1 MITELQHGRKIANRI
16 RQSKECVFPMDWR
29 AHKMT
34 VGDLRKM
41 NLPDDTEIEIN
52 SVWNKDKQ
60 ELTPASCYGFY
71 HKKDK
76 KIYLTPD
83 VISI

>member
-1 MITELQHGRKIANRI
+1 
-16 RQSKECVFPMDWR
+16 
-29 AHKMT
+29 MT
-34 VGDLRKM
+34 VGDIRKM

-60 ELTPASCYGFY
+60 ELTPVSCYGFY
-71 HKKDK
+71 HEKDE

-83 VISI
+83 AISI